1 VSVTNAKLIKGAT
14 GDWEMVIGLEVHAQV
29 TSNSKLFSGASTEFG
44 GEPNSHVSLVD
55 AAMPGM
61 LPVINQE
68 CVRQAVRTGL
78 GLNAQINLR
87 SVFDRKNYFYADSPQ
102 GYQISQYKSPIV
114 GEGEIIVE
122 LADGATVTVGIER
135 LHLEQDAGKLL
146 HDRSPTMSYVD
157 LNRSGVAL
165 MEIVSKPDIRSSEQA
180 KAYVSKLRS
189 ILRYLGTC
197 DGDMEKGSLRADVN
211 VSVRRPGDA
220 LGTRCEIKNMNSIN
234 FIGQAIEYEA
244 RRQIGI
250 IEDGGA
256 IDQETRLFDANKG
269 ETRSMRSKEEA
280 HDYRYFPDPDLLPLE
295 FDATYV
301 AELKATLPELPDQ
314 KKARFIAE
322 FGLSP
327 YDASVLVAERERADY
342 FDFMIKEG
350 AEPKA
355 AANWLINEYLGR
367 LSRLEKKQDLPPTG
381 WYQPLSQPLPRG
393 ANPQSGFITPVL
405 GPLPPAANTAIVT
418 MISSG
423 VISGKTAKDVLEVV
437 FANPEIDPR
446 EYVAKNNLTQ
456 VTDLGAI
463 EKVVDDIIAGNPD
476 KVAQAK
482 AKPQLIGWF
491 VGQVMKSS
499 GGKANPQA
507 VNDLLKSKLG
517 I

>member
-1 VSVTNAKLIKGAT
+1 MSAKNGKLIKGAT
-14 GDWEMVIGLEVHAQV
+14 GDWEVVIGMEVHAQV

-61 LPVINQE
+61 LPVINAE
-68 CVRQAVRTGL
+68 CIKQAVRTGL
-78 GLNAQINLR
+78 GLNARINLR
-87 SVFDRKNYFYADSPQ
+87 SVFDRKNYFYPDLPQ

-114 GEGEIIVE
+114 GEGEVVLE
-122 LADGATVTVGIER
+122 LAGGETATVGIER

-146 HDRSPTMSYVD
+146 HDQSPTMTFVD

-211 VSVRRPGDA
+211 VSVRRPGEP
-220 LGTRCEIKNMNSIN
+220 LGTRCEIKNMNSIA

-244 RRQIGI
+244 RRQIEI
-250 IEDGGA
+250 LEDGGV
-256 IDQETRLFDANKG
+256 IDQETRLFDANRG

-295 FDATYV
+295 FSQAFVDD
-301 AELKATLPELPDQ
+301 LKVRLPELPDQ
-314 KKARFIAE
+314 KRARFIAE
-322 FGLSP
+322 LGLSP
-327 YDASVLVAERERADY
+327 YDAGVLVAERESAD
-342 FDFMIKEG
+342 FFETVLARLSDKSRDG
-350 AEPKA
+350 KL
-355 AANWLINEYLGR
+355 AANWVINELFGR
-367 LSRLEKKQDLPPTG
+367 LNKESKG
-381 WYQPLSQPLPRG
+381 IG
-393 ANPQSGFITPVL
+393 ASPVS
-405 GPLPPAANTAIVT
+405 AAQLAAIVDLIGEGT
-418 MISSG
+418 
-423 VISGKTAKDVLEVV
+423 ISGKIAKDL
-437 FANPEIDPR
+437 FEIIWREGGDPR
-446 EYVAKNNLTQ
+446 AVVEARGMRQ

-463 EKVVDDIIAGNPD
+463 EKVVDDIIAANPD

-482 AKPQLIGWF
+482 AKPQALGWF